1 MMGYLKQKKRQKNI
15 RELLNVS
22 VVVLSI
28 CCLLVLFF
36 SSSKAGMYVNRW
48 LFQIYLYTLCVMLYA
63 LFNKFFWQAAGLLLL
78 ALMFFFNIGMG
89 CNLFFSIQTPGL
101 QSLKILYQTEV
112 SKLHDTEK
120 QIKNNKVDVA
130 GVVLDSEKNLNNLI
144 LTPHKVLRMGDIL
157 LSVTCRAGFAEI
169 EIDAKRMMFISLDFA
184 SQTMTEK
191 RIALKNLA
199 EFINT
204 QDVPVIVAGN
214 FGQEAWSK
222 SFLDFLDKTGL
233 EVKNNILLSNG
244 KIRFNPFVVPEMNIL
259 AYKDFGVRNV
269 SFLSAKRNAYHPLM
283 VELNY

>member
-1 MMGYLKQKKRQKNI
+1 MGYLSQKKRQKNI

-22 VVVLSI
+22 VVILSI
-28 CCLLVLFF
+28 CCMLILFF
-36 SSSKAGMYVNRW
+36 SSSKAGVHVNRW
-48 LFQIYLYTLCVMLYA
+48 LFQIYLYTLGIMLYA
-63 LFNKFFWQAAGLLLL
+63 LFNKFFWHAASLLFLSL
-78 ALMFFFNIGMG
+78 VFFFNIGMG
-89 CNLFFSIQTPGL
+89 CNLFFDVHTPGL

-120 QIKNNKVDVA
+120 QIKNYNIDAA
-130 GVVLDSEKNLNNLI
+130 GVVLNSQKNLKNLI
-144 LTPHKVLRMGDIL
+144 LTPHKVLRMGDVL

-169 EIDAKRMMFISLDFA
+169 DINTMRMMFISLDF
-184 SQTMTEK
+184 SNQTSAEK

-199 EFINT
+199 EFINL
-204 QDVPVIVAGN
+204 QDIPVIIAGN

-233 EVKNNILLSNG
+233 EVKNSVLLSDG

-259 AYKDFGVRNV
+259 AYKDFGIRKR
-269 SFLSAKRNAYHPLM
+269 SFLSAKRNPYHPLT